1 MSRSKMASPAHFL
14 RNPIMAALA
23 VSIGVAL
30 SASAQAQEAGKVWTS
45 DWLPPDP
52 QTTEEGIQNKIKDFF
67 ANYPNGAGV
76 QMQVTGHFVTPSKA
90 VSKYEGVPRPPV
102 IDPWVYSDFS
112 ISNPP
117 PGVGSIEALE
127 AQIALRYNQESTG
140 EGCPAV
146 SVVHVS
152 PVWDE
157 VNYWDDNATTTQG
170 FGDYTGTRSA
180 WTGSQCE
187 IVNISGSTTKNRDVA
202 CPNAGVLFWSDEKQA
217 CAMPFQLTYQSET
230 LAKNEC
236 PVGNP
241 CDPTTGDKSEPAPD
255 LDLGWIK
262 FDRHYHSMASVAR
275 SGFGAGWTHSHNI
288 QLALGTD
295 PMDPNQ
301 TLNVGLIEADG
312 SQLAFA
318 ALGAAYEA
326 VDGSGDRLV
335 ADGTDWLLYRADRVL
350 RFNANNRLVAQ
361 QLENGTSLAYVYD
374 TANRLASITHSTGRS
389 LMLEYNGG
397 LEDATIAVIRSA
409 GLALASYT
417 YTAGGQVESVTYA
430 DGKTRSYHYEDTRFP
445 RFLTGVTGEDD
456 QRFSTFTYD
465 TKARVT
471 SSTHAG
477 GADAV
482 TLTYPATGGSTV
494 TDALG
499 AVTTYGMTPWVQDGP
514 TRKIS
519 KFSDPVRGDIDR
531 TYLDTS
537 VDFRRRLST
546 VTDRRDVVTQHSY
559 AEANDA
565 VTGQPARTRSI
576 QEAVGL
582 AQERTTQERHDI
594 ASNRLIFT
602 KRGNRETRIT
612 RNARLQ
618 PLTVSV
624 KDTATSETRTTTYA
638 YCEAADVSAPS
649 STCPTL
655 GLIKSVDGPRSDV
668 SDLVT
673 LSYYGSDD
681 PVCATTPA
689 ACSHRKGDLWK
700 VTDALGRSVETLG
713 YDALGR
719 PLSRLD
725 INGVATD
732 SSYHIRGWL
741 LSNKVRGPNNASEAD
756 DQVSAFE
763 YWPTGLV
770 KKVTLPD
777 GSFTNY
783 VYDAAQRL
791 TDVSD
796 STGASIHYTL
806 DNAGNRLV
814 EDSKTPGGTVKRTL
828 SRVYNTLGQLEADK
842 NAALHATNYG
852 YDAEDNVSSVTDP
865 LLRQTT
871 RQHDPLNRLS
881 ATLQDVGGI
890 EATTAL
896 AYNEFDQVTKVT
908 DPKLL
913 ETLYTYNAFG
923 ERTQLASPDTG
934 ITAYTFDAASNVKT
948 ATDALG
954 ITRQYTY
961 DALNRLTAIVYP
973 DTSLNVVFTYDIV
986 PGACPVGEQFAL
998 GRWATMTDG
1007 SGSTAHCYDRFG
1019 RLVRKVQT
1027 TNGVGLTVKYAYNL
1041 AGQLTALTYPDG
1053 SVADY
1058 TRDAQGRVATMGVT
1072 PPGGARELLLTVNG
1086 YNPFGPGQGWT
1097 YGNGRTLVRAYD
1109 LNYAVQSLRDTAS
1122 GGLDI
1127 GLARD
1132 ELLQITAIHNATFA
1146 TPARV
1151 KFDYDALS
1159 RLTQFRDGPSN
1170 TVLESYD
1177 YDKTGNRDAFTN
1189 SGGLQDYVYASINHK
1204 LSSVAGIA
1212 RGYDAA
1218 GNTTAIGGTAKE
1230 FVYGNHGR
1238 MAQVKQL
1245 GVPVMNYAY
1254 NGVGERVRRYA
1265 GSSETYTV
1273 FDESGHWLGDY
1284 GPGGTA
1290 VQQAIWLGDQPVG
1303 LQVGPSTAIGRLH
1316 YVQPDHLG
1324 TPRSVIDPVRN
1335 VAVWTWDLAGEAFG
1349 NSVPNQDP
1357 DLDATQFVL
1366 NMRFPGQRYDSAT
1379 GLNYNYYRD
1388 YDAATG
1394 RYVQSD
1400 PIGLVGGLSTYSYV
1414 ESAPVNNFDPTGLQ
1428 SRDLEYIYKQSGAKM
1443 PESGLYDMA
1452 RQWRTWGHQTFPGE
1466 INSAMR
1472 HCTVSCIMGKRMG
1485 TALARSSGVVNEAQ
1499 GLVMHDIPNMQSRL
1513 SGDSAW
1519 ACQTSDLA
1527 NNERGFKAA
1536 ESLPAGRPADAELSK
1551 VCTLKCQQ

>member
-1 MSRSKMASPAHFL
+1 MSRRKGNSSAGLHRQVHMAT
-14 RNPIMAALA
+14 LA
-23 VSIGVAL
+23 VAVGLAL
-30 SASAQAQEAGKVWTS
+30 STNAMAQESGNKWKISDPAQPTEYGTQQEAVAGMST
-45 DWLPPDP
+45 LPAPFP
-52 QTTEEGIQNKIKDFF
+52 GIWETANKIKDRQVD
-67 ANYPNGAGV
+67 ANGNITLTYWMGKEQPNDPDWSYYPNANLGSPTVTEQDAYDLILAEIEAVNPVCPGATLTQTVDWEPLIPG
-76 QMQVTGHFVTPSKA
+76 
-90 VSKYEGVPRPPV
+90 YEGRFEQKKFLGTYMRGDNTP
-102 IDPWVYSDFS
+102 DF
-112 ISNPP
+112 PC
-117 PGVGSIEALE
+117 VTEE
-127 AQIALRYNQESTG
+127 YG
-140 EGCPAV
+140 E
-146 SVVHVS
+146 
-152 PVWDE
+152 
-157 VNYWDDNATTTQG
+157 QL
-170 FGDYTGTRSA
+170 
-180 WTGSQCE
+180 
-187 IVNISGSTTKNRDVA
+187 IVRKRRTE
-202 CPNAGVLFWSDEKQA
+202 CPNQFAEWKDEYAACVNTDFVAKITGKGEECDAQAGPGGGKTSGL
-217 CAMPFQLTYQSET
+217 
-230 LAKNEC
+230 
-236 PVGNP
+236 VGNP
-241 CDPTTGDKSEPAPD
+241 CNVKTGEKFETESDIE
-255 LDLGWIK
+255 LGWISLA
-262 FDRHYHSMASVAR
+262 RYYHSGVANETG
-275 SGFGAGWTHSHNI
+275 GFGPGWTHSHGI
-288 QLALGTD
+288 KLAITGSSIA
-295 PMDPNQ
+295 
-301 TLNVGLIEADG
+301 LI
-312 SQLAFA
+312 
-318 ALGAAYEA
+318 
-326 VDGSGDRLV
+326 DGSGYQLRFRQDGSNYWATNSSGERLV
-335 ADGTDWLLYRADRVL
+335 ANGSQWVLYRASSVMTFDSKGL
-350 RFNANNRLVAQ
+350 LVSRQ
-361 QLENGTSLAYVYD
+361 DEDGTSLTYAY
-374 TANRLASITHSTGRS
+374 NSIGRLDSITHSTGRA
-389 LMLEYNGG
+389 LTFHYNG
-397 LEDATIAVIRSA
+397 EAADDTIASVSSA
-409 GLALASYT
+409 GITLASYG
-417 YTAGGQVESVTYA
+417 YAAPGQVSSVTYP
-430 DGKTRSYHYEDTRFP
+430 DSGTRTYHYEDTRYP
-445 RFLTGVTGEDD
+445 LHLTGITAEDNV
-456 QRFSTFTYD
+456 RFSTFAYD
-465 TKARVT
+465 TKGRVT
-471 SSTHAG
+471 SSQHAG
-477 GADAV
+477 GADGV
-482 TLTYPATGGSTV
+482 TLAYTTQGGSVV

-499 AVTTYGMTPWVQDGP
+499 HQTNYGLTAAPTGDGVP
-514 TRKIS
+514 RK
-519 KFSDPVRGDIDR
+519 VGDIVDSR
-531 TYLDTS
+531 GTFKQSYYDETT
-537 VDFRRRLST
+537 DFRRRLSL
-546 VTDRRDVVTQHSY
+546 VEDRRGTKTQHTY
-559 AEANDA
+559 AEATDA
-565 VTGQPARTRSI
+565 VTGQPARTHSV
-576 QEAVGL
+576 QEALGL
-582 AQERTTQERHDI
+582 AQARTTQERHDI

-602 KRGNRETRIT
+602 KLGNRETRIT

-655 GLIKSVDGPRSDV
+655 GLVKSVDGPRSDV
-668 SDLVT
+668 SDVVT

-681 PVCATTPA
+681 PVCGTTPS

-732 SSYHIRGWL
+732 ASYHIRGWQ
-741 LSNKVRGPNNASEAD
+741 LSSKVRGPNNASEAD
-756 DQVSAFE
+756 DQVNVFE

-814 EDSKTPGGTVKRTL
+814 EDSKTSGGTVKRTL

-842 NAALHATNYG
+842 DAALHAINYG

-923 ERTQLASPDTG
+923 DRTQLTSPDTG
-934 ITAYTFDAASNVKT
+934 ITAYTFDAASNLKT
-948 ATDALG
+948 TTDARG
-954 ITRQYTY
+954 VARQYNY
-961 DALNRLTAIVYP
+961 DALNRLTAVVHP
-973 DTSLNVVFTYDIV
+973 DTSLNVAFTYDTA
-986 PGACPVGEQFAL
+986 PGVCPSGEQFAL
-998 GRWATMTDG
+998 GRRATMTDG
-1007 SGSTAHCYDRFG
+1007 SGSTAYCYDRFG
-1019 RLVRKVQT
+1019 HLVRKVQT

-1072 PPGGARELLLTVNG
+1072 PPSGARELLLTVTG
-1086 YNPFGPGQGWT
+1086 YNPFGPEQGWT
-1097 YGNGRTLVRAYD
+1097 YGNGRTLTRAYD

-1122 GGLDI
+1122 GGLDL
-1127 GLARD
+1127 GFARD

-1151 KFDYDALS
+1151 KFGYDALS

-1177 YDKTGNRDAFTN
+1177 YDKTGNREAFTN
-1189 SGGLQDYVYASINHK
+1189 SGGLQDYVYASTNHK
-1204 LSSVAGIA
+1204 LSSVAGVA

-1230 FVYGNHGR
+1230 LVYGDHGR
-1238 MAQVKQL
+1238 MTQVKQL

-1284 GPGGTA
+1284 GPGGAA

-1316 YVQPDHLG
+1316 YVQPDHVG

-1357 DLDATQFVL
+1357 DLDASPFVL
-1366 NMRFPGQRYDSAT
+1366 NMRFAGQLFDSAT

-1388 YDAATG
+1388 YEAVTG
-1394 RYVQSD
+1394 RYLQGD
-1400 PIGLVGGLSTYSYV
+1400 PIGQEGGMGLYHYVDNSPLLNVDVLGLSKGQKRNLSVGSLNKKSSKESVKAALDAARRDGASKAHINNLRALLKVIRRGGTMSEGGLPLLMLNRLWREQCEAGDDNACSFYCEYNECVVAPEPMASVRVFRMSYV
-1414 ESAPVNNFDPTGLQ
+1414 SDFDESKETD
-1428 SRDLEYIYKQSGAKM
+1428 DK
-1443 PESGLYDMA
+1443 
-1452 RQWRTWGHQTFPGE
+1452 GE
-1466 INSAMR
+1466 
-1472 HCTVSCIMGKRMG
+1472 
-1485 TALARSSGVVNEAQ
+1485 
-1499 GLVMHDIPNMQSRL
+1499 
-1513 SGDSAW
+1513 
-1519 ACQTSDLA
+1519 
-1527 NNERGFKAA
+1527 
-1536 ESLPAGRPADAELSK
+1536 
-1551 VCTLKCQQ
+1551 VCR